1 MKGNINNIVIMLM
14 FMFGFVFIRHSKGY
28 KENFEQESNNHT
40 NEVSESKK
48 LFDLFKTSS
57 QCPTKII
64 HNNDGIYLYFNSTS
78 GEPKSVKLNNLEQ
91 FVKLLEQLRKNNVN
105 CPILFYKEMYSTQNN
120 IGYRYMP
127 EYSTL
132 MLPTPEQSRLS
143 DANRSSHKIYN
154 KNTYPGYDPYN
165 QYIGLNTPLDKM
177 FHEKET
183 ISDNPMDA
191 VWGGKDFTETAIQ
204 IGKYKGNE
212 VILEVA

>member
-1 MKGNINNIVIMLM
+1 MKGGINTFVIILM

-28 KENFEQESNNHT
+28 KENFEQESNNA
-40 NEVSESKK
+40 NEVSESKTV
-48 LFDLFKTSS
+48 FDLFKTSS
-57 QCPTKII
+57 KCPTKII
-64 HNNDGIYLYFNSTS
+64 HKNDGIYLYFTS

-91 FVKLLEQLRKNNVN
+91 YVILLEQLRKNNIK

-132 MLPTPEQSRLS
+132 MLPTPEQSKLS

-191 VWGGKDFTETAIQ
+191 GWGGKDFTETAIRT
-204 IGKYKGNE
+204 GKYKGNE